1 MGYSKSM
8 ILWSETDSRWE
19 LQNLIGEEI
28 VAFKNSN
35 EFPIGV
41 NQWNFINNSCKGI
54 KSSNK

>member
-8 ILWSETDSRWE
+8 ILWSETNSRWE

-41 NQWNFINNSCKGI
+41 NQWNFMNNSCEGI
-54 KSSNK
+54 